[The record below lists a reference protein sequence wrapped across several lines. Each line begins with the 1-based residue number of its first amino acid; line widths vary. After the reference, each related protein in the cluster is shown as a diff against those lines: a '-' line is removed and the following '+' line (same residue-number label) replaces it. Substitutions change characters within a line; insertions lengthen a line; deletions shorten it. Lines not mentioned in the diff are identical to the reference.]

1 MWGGEEVCARAHM
14 CAQESAEVR
23 RRHTKPEA
31 VALKLNSDPVKE
43 QHVLLN
49 GEPSLQS
56 PKQPIFIQAI
66 ILTKSMYFPIHHSWN
81 IIVMYKFH
89 LISYL
94 THMASHLH
102 FLTHGNA
109 WRVNGAGGSIQNVEA
124 SRLKMRIDGTCQQC
138 NVSGLRRKSRLC
150 NNEASECWLFDEN
163 LPWEKR

>member
-1 MWGGEEVCARAHM
+1 MWCGGSEGVCARAHM

-66 ILTKSMYFPIHHSWN
+66 ILTKSMYFPIHHS
-81 IIVMYKFH
+81 
-89 LISYL
+89 
-94 THMASHLH
+94 
-102 FLTHGNA
+102 
-109 WRVNGAGGSIQNVEA
+109 
-124 SRLKMRIDGTCQQC
+124 
-138 NVSGLRRKSRLC
+138 
-150 NNEASECWLFDEN
+150 
-163 LPWEKR
+163 